1 VLTNAQGF
9 FEFLLQHL
17 VEVNESGTDKGRVA
31 IVRAM
36 GEALAKT
43 GNSVLID
50 THAQRTAQRLG
61 VSAEAVRMEF
71 RKAGNRAVDTTS
83 PEAAKPQVAAAPAT
97 RPGTAEFW
105 LIKFLLQ
112 ADHDLLVWA
121 NQHLDPNWVIH
132 PTARRIIE
140 ARFLDTT
147 LDDPKDIAYTLKNLE
162 GDTFACQLV
171 TEAANERREIPNLQ
185 QQITDT
191 TRRVRDLWIDRQIG
205 SLNAR
210 IGDPALTDE
219 QRLAALRNQQELR
232 AWKRQPLATLGDS

>member
-1 VLTNAQGF
+1 MSSLPKAPLSPANTHASLKRYVDEVVLCFDGDKAGRAAAIRALDDLIASGLAIRVASIPPPEDPDSYLKKFGVDAFRRILTNAQGF

-43 GNSVLID
+43 GNSVLMD

-71 RKAGNRAVDTTS
+71 RKAGNRATDTTV
-83 PEAAKPQVAAAPAT
+83 PEVARPPAAAPET

-121 NQHLDPNWVIH
+121 SP
-132 PTARRIIE
+132 
-140 ARFLDTT
+140 
-147 LDDPKDIAYTLKNLE
+147 
-162 GDTFACQLV
+162 
-171 TEAANERREIPNLQ
+171 
-185 QQITDT
+185 
-191 TRRVRDLWIDRQIG
+191 
-205 SLNAR
+205 
-210 IGDPALTDE
+210 
-219 QRLAALRNQQELR
+219 
-232 AWKRQPLATLGDS
+232 TLGFKLGHPSHRATDHPSPILGHDAGRSQGHRPHVEESGRR